1 MSKRLR
7 SQILSCHRC
16 ELGDYSDSQEWH
28 RVPWSGP
35 NRADVVVVGEA
46 PGKNEA
52 LTGSPFVGKAGKV
65 LDLALESIGLSHE
78 KVWLMNL
85 ICCRPQANDF
95 SKAEEAEAVAA
106 CRPWFN
112 QQLDASSAWLVVLAG
127 KKAYQA
133 VFEPTVKNPEP
144 IAISTTNFYDP
155 CDNCGKPVKV
165 PERYKI
171 PTGPGTDKR
180 GDGKGWWVHV
190 ECVDEAIDKLKRGEG
205 TPLGR
210 VRGKFSWFGGKLW
223 LPTWH
228 PAYVLRQG
236 NQGKVTEEFFA
247 DWKGVGQVLS
257 GDVSPP
263 SPSLKQ
269 TIPGQL
275 ELHYPGEDIRDRIER
290 KGWVRIYSKTL
301 DDHMLIV
308 DGKKGPKIPEAWKGE
323 PRWTTEEL
331 MRIGYGSKLRISVQ
345 QLQKINLAK
354 RALGAEIVA

>member
-1 MSKRLR
+1 MSRRLR

-35 NRADVVVVGEA
+35 NKADVVVVGEA

-52 LTGSPFVGKAGKV
+52 LTGSPFVGKAGAV

-78 KVWLMNL
+78 SVWLMNL

-95 SKAEEAEAVAA
+95 GKAEEAEAVMA

-112 QQLDASSAWLVVLAG
+112 AQLDASGAWLVVLTG
-127 KKAYQA
+127 RRAYQA
-133 VFEPTVKNPEP
+133 VM
-144 IAISTTNFYDP
+144 D
-155 CDNCGKPVKV
+155 
-165 PERYKI
+165 
-171 PTGPGTDKR
+171 
-180 GDGKGWWVHV
+180 V
-190 ECVDEAIDKLKRGEG
+190 ETSIGS
-205 TPLGR
+205 
-210 VRGKFSWFGGKLW
+210 VRGKFSWFDGKLW

-236 NQGKVTEEFFA
+236 NAGKITEQFFA

-257 GDVSPP
+257 GEVNPKSPG
-263 SPSLKQ
+263 LGE
-269 TIPGQL
+269 TIPTQMQ
-275 ELHYPGEDIRDRIER
+275 LHYPNENIRDRIER

-331 MRIGYGSKLRISVQ
+331 MRIGYGSKLRISVR

>member
-1 MSKRLR
+1 MSRRLR

-16 ELGDYSDSQEWH
+16 DLGDYSDSQEWH

-35 NRADVVVVGEA
+35 KRADVVVVGEA

-65 LDLALESIGLSHE
+65 LDLALESIGLSH
-78 KVWLMNL
+78 KSVWLMNL

-95 SKAEEAEAVAA
+95 GKAEEAEAVAA

-112 QQLDASSAWLVVLAG
+112 QQLDASGAWLVVLTG
-127 KKAYQA
+127 RRAYQA
-133 VFEPTVKNPEP
+133 VM
-144 IAISTTNFYDP
+144 D
-155 CDNCGKPVKV
+155 
-165 PERYKI
+165 
-171 PTGPGTDKR
+171 
-180 GDGKGWWVHV
+180 V
-190 ECVDEAIDKLKRGEG
+190 ETSIGS
-205 TPLGR
+205 
-210 VRGKFSWFGGKLW
+210 VRGKFQWFDGKLW

-236 NQGKVTEEFFA
+236 NQGKITEQFFN
-247 DWKGVGQVLS
+247 DWKGVGQVLT
-257 GDVSPP
+257 GEVNPKSPGL
-263 SPSLKQ
+263 SE
-269 TIPGQL
+269 TIPTQMQ
-275 ELHYPGEDIRDRIER
+275 LHYPEENIRERIER

-331 MRIGYGSKLRISVQ
+331 MRIGYGDKLRISVQ